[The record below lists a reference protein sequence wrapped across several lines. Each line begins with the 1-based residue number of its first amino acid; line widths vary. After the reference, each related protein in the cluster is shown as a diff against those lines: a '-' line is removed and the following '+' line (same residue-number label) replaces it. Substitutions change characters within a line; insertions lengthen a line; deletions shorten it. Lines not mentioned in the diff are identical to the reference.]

1 MKTLRQ
7 VLKGLVLAIVLSV
20 LIISGMRLK
29 NTLSRVSADRV
40 DKKQIKKWH
49 PYEIRITTQ
58 LKF

>member
-29 NTLSRVSADRV
+29 
-40 DKKQIKKWH
+40 I
-49 PYEIRITTQ
+49 P
-58 LKF
+58 